1 MNTSSLTLA
10 AVLLVGSATFL
21 PGCDVKPAQAAPTPA
36 VGAVVNKAEPTQE
49 RVLARMTDR
58 WQKVVK
64 ADWIQA
70 YDFLSPEQKRQMPI
84 SQYLQNKQNHRYEN
98 ARVGEVL
105 LCDGKDAF
113 VKVTVL
119 WTPQHP
125 RVKEVKL
132 EPGQTLT
139 QEVEMY
145 ESWRWAEGD
154 WTYVRAQRPD
164 EFFQDH
170 PEMLRGKDA
179 PAEPVKTA
187 ESVGA
192 SGK

>member
-1 MNTSSLTLA
+1 MKSLQLPSAIALLA
-10 AVLLVGSATFL
+10 GATFFL
-21 PGCDVKPAQAAPTPA
+21 PGCDVKPTQAAPTPA
-36 VGAVVNKAEPTQE
+36 PVAAVPAKPEATPE
-49 RVLARMTDR
+49 RLLERANER
-58 WQKVVK
+58 WQKIVK

-70 YDFLSPEQKRQMPI
+70 YDYLSPEQKRQMPI

-98 ARVGEVL
+98 PKLGEVL
-105 LCDGKDAF
+105 RCDGTDAF
-113 VKVTVL
+113 LRMTVL

-125 RVKEVKL
+125 KVKEVKL

-139 QEVEMY
+139 QDVEMY

-170 PEMLRGKDA
+170 PEFLRGGEAKE
-179 PAEPVKTA
+179 PAKTA
-187 ESVGA
+187 EREA
-192 SGK
+192 AAGK